1 MDEDETARRRERF
14 LRHYL
19 DILRSAQSPSIF
31 EKCLVRFLLA
41 DRVWIMPSGATYTTK
56 MTVYGERAFSSG
68 VLR

>member
-1 MDEDETARRRERF
+1 MDEDEIARRRERF
-14 LRHYL
+14 LRHYQ

-41 DRVWIMPSGATYTTK
+41 DQVWIMPSGATYTTK
-56 MTVYGERAFSSG
+56 ATAYGERVFSAG